1 MSQFFGLFLLIILI
15 NFIFFIK
22 IDYISNKLQIF
33 DRPSKI
39 KNHKKIVPP
48 IGGVLLFINIII
60 TLFYIS
66 FLNFNILETFF
77 YIYGYKQLIVFGLT
91 LTIIFFTGLYDDKYN
106 LSANQKLFALIPSIF
121 FLIYIDD
128 GLQISMI
135 SISIYDFQIN
145 LNKSASIF
153 SLICFLTYLNC
164 INMFDGINLQ
174 TSIFSITIILLIQFY
189 VGSYSPILIVI
200 LIFFIIFSI
209 FNFQSKVFIGDSGT
223 LIVGFIIGYIL
234 IKLHN
239 YEQIHSDVIF
249 SFTIIPFLDMFR
261 LIIKRLITGKHPFN
275 GDTNHIHH
283 RLIKKTNYY
292 NAILIIFITFF
303 IPILINIIFGF
314 KYNFILIIL
323 SILVYFFLLL
333 TTSDKKNNTQN

>member
-1 MSQFFGLFLLIILI
+1 MSQFLILYLLIILI
-15 NFIFFIK
+15 NFIYFLK
-22 IDYISNKLQIF
+22 MNYISNKLQIF

-48 IGGVLLFINIII
+48 IGGILLFINIII
-60 TLFYIS
+60 SLFYIS
-66 FLNFNILETFF
+66 FFNFEILEIFF
-77 YIYGYKQLIVFGLT
+77 YIYGYKQLIVFGLI
-91 LTIIFFTGLYDDKYN
+91 LTIIFFIGLYDDKYN
-106 LSANQKLFALIPSIF
+106 LSANQKFLALIPSIF

-128 GLQISMI
+128 GLQIRTI
-135 SISIYDFQIN
+135 SISILDIQIN

-174 TSIFSITIILLIQFY
+174 TSLFSTTIILLLQIY
-189 VGSYSPILIVI
+189 VGSYSPILIII
-200 LIFFIIFSI
+200 LIFFFIFSI
-209 FNFQSKVFIGDSGT
+209 FNFQNKVFIGDSGT

-239 YEQIHSDVIF
+239 YEKIHSDIIF

-261 LIIKRLITGKHPFN
+261 LIIKRLINGKNPFN

-292 NAILIIFITFF
+292 ITILVIFIIFFV
-303 IPILINIIFGF
+303 PILINVIFGF

>member
-1 MSQFFGLFLLIILI
+1 MNQFFGLYFLIILI
-15 NFIFFIK
+15 NFIYFFK

-60 TLFYIS
+60 SLFYIS
-66 FLNFNILETFF
+66 FLNFNILGTFF
-77 YIYGYKQLIVFGLT
+77 YIYGYKQLIVFSLT
-91 LTIIFFTGLYDDKYN
+91 LTIIFCVGLYDDKYN
-106 LSANQKLFALIPSIF
+106 LSANQKLFVLIPSIF

-135 SISIYDFQIN
+135 SISIFDFQIN

-174 TSIFSITIILLIQFY
+174 TSIFSTIIILLIQFY
-189 VGSYSPILIVI
+189 VGSYSPILIII

-223 LIVGFIIGYIL
+223 LIIGFIIGYIL

-239 YEQIHSDVIF
+239 YEKIHSDVIF

-261 LIIKRLITGKHPFN
+261 LIIKRLISGKHPFN

-283 RLIKKTNYY
+283 RLIKKTSYY
-292 NAILIIFITFF
+292 KAILIIFITFF
-303 IPILINIIFGF
+303 VPILINIIFGF
-314 KYNFILIIL
+314 KYNFLLIIL
-323 SILVYFFLLL
+323 SILVYFLLL
-333 TTSDKKNNTQN
+333 LSTSDKKNNTQN